1 LLPDCLWETSPHS
14 WGKILIHHFYG
25 VEILRITLCRTCATM
40 NGAEENSSRIGG
52 YRAMSA
58 CLSDLSSFFVI
69 TIAQA
74 KRIPALRFSRFPHF
88 HSNDYYYGLY
98 PYFKTG

>member
-1 LLPDCLWETSPHS
+1 MHY
-14 WGKILIHHFYG
+14 FYR
-25 VEILRITLCRTCATM
+25 VEILRITLCSTCATLD
-40 NGAEENSSRIGG
+40 GAEENFSRIGG

-58 CLSDLSSFFVI
+58 CLSDLSSIFVN
-69 TIAQA
+69 TNAQA
-74 KRIPALRFSRFPHF
+74 KRISALRFVRFPHF